1 MKNSIN
7 FKATKNIVKAEGYV
21 IRELYKQNAELVEEL
36 GGEMI
41 SGEKVFTAKFPTA
54 TKAKTFVSQATT
66 SISKKEYNAS
76 RKTEPKNKPAPKGKG
91 NSKAKTITLT
101 DDDGNTYKIPMSAL
115 SKATTKKT
123 ATTKQAPKKAVKQ
136 APKKGKGNSKQVSKS
151 HQAYLDT
158 NKAFKNRKVSY
169 YKWKEKYEE
178 ILAKL

>member
-54 TKAKTFVSQATT
+54 TKAKAFVSQAVT

-76 RKTEPKNKPAPKGKG
+76 RKTEPAKKPATKGKG

-101 DDDGNTYKIPMSAL
+101 DDDGNAYVIPLSAIGKK
-115 SKATTKKT
+115 STVTKKKT
-123 ATTKQAPKKAVKQ
+123 

-151 HQAYLDT
+151 HQAYLET

>member
-41 SGEKVFTAKFPTA
+41 SGAKVFTAKFPTA
-54 TKAKTFVSQATT
+54 TKAKAFVSQATT

-76 RKTEPKNKPAPKGKG
+76 RKTEPAKKPATKGKG
-91 NSKAKTITLT
+91 NSKSKTLTLT
-101 DDDGNTYKIPMSAL
+101 DDDGNIYKIPVSAL
-115 SKATTKKT
+115 KA
-123 ATTKQAPKKAVKQ
+123 QPAPKKTQ

-151 HQAYLDT
+151 HQAYLET